1 MFSNLLPEEDSKA
14 EPTRLNASFFIL
26 TRYHVEKVEVG
37 AQNAGTNSSS
47 KVFSVQESKQKNT
60 SSRLVLY

>member
-26 TRYHVEKVEVG
+26 TRYQVEQVEVG

-47 KVFSVQESKQKNT
+47 KVFVIWFVFGRFSCSEFS
-60 SSRLVLY
+60 